1 MIVSSL
7 ISCDYSYKL
16 SLSLGGANLTE
27 ADDTTSKQPQKNR
40 IRRHRRT
47 HSAGSDSLKN
57 LSSGSSAS
65 DSRPPMSLNQA
76 STLPLSV
83 TRQHKAPKRPGSA
96 DSMRFEIHSPVNE
109 PAGHDDDTIIR
120 YAKDVVEGIGEMMSQ
135 HEDIEVEHKPSEDN
149 LPPLG
154 KDKGGN
160 DKSSKGESS
169 STKSGIWSH
178 LGLRLGKGSS
188 KQFSSKGSSKTKE
201 KDTEKMANKSNDSI
215 ETNSSDNTHVFSKQ
229 LPEPGD
235 SFFNP
240 EIAQTQLL
248 HKTDE
253 ASVNTVRNLSGQLS
267 RIPSL
272 NSSVGRSDSFA
283 STASTTF
290 SGVGGESSPYST
302 MSLDSLLIDS
312 MDNLIHL
319 PFGSLSSQGTT
330 LQRGPFHTPIIPPGH
345 GYLHTSSSDEDGR
358 SYAGSGGNRTLKRGI
373 AVEKGAKTLPHLFR
387 PLNAAVHHRA
397 NSSCDSDQFQL
408 QSDIHGPSSSY
419 SDVTIPLHR
428 TESISVSDMDKEL
441 TDHEDVQDRIQTLQK
456 QLGKVRRSSTGSI
469 IICNN
474 SGSSMEDIKA
484 A

>member
-1 MIVSSL
+1 M
-7 ISCDYSYKL
+7 
-16 SLSLGGANLTE
+16 
-27 ADDTTSKQPQKNR
+27 
-40 IRRHRRT
+40 
-47 HSAGSDSLKN
+47 
-57 LSSGSSAS
+57 SSGSSAS
-65 DSRPPMSLNQA
+65 DSRPPIPLNQS

-96 DSMRFEIHSPVNE
+96 DSMRFEVHSPVNE
-109 PAGHDDDTIIR
+109 PTSHDDNSIIQ

-135 HEDIEVEHKPSEDN
+135 HENIEVEQKPSEDN
-149 LPPLG
+149 LPPVG

-188 KQFSSKGSSKTKE
+188 KQFSGKGSSKAKE
-201 KDTEKMANKSNDSI
+201 KDTEKMVNKGNESI
-215 ETNSSDNTHVFSKQ
+215 EPNSSDSTHVFSKQ
-229 LPEPGD
+229 LTEPSD
-235 SFFNP
+235 SFLYTP
-240 EIAQTQLL
+240 DVAQTQLL
-248 HKTDE
+248 HKSDE
-253 ASVNTVRNLSGQLS
+253 ANVNTVGNLSSHLS
-267 RIPSL
+267 RMPSL

-319 PFGSLSSQGTT
+319 PFGSLSSQGT
-330 LQRGPFHTPIIPPGH
+330 LQRGPFHTPIIPPS
-345 GYLHTSSSDEDGR
+345 YLHTSSSDEDGR
-358 SYAGSGGNRTLKRGI
+358 SYAGSGGNRTLKRGN

-387 PLNAAVHHRA
+387 PLNTAIHHRT
-397 NSSCDSDQFQL
+397 NSSCDSDQFQV
-408 QSDIHGPSSSY
+408 HGPSSSY

-428 TESISVSDMDKEL
+428 TESISISDMDKEL